1 MQRRPA
7 EPSPL
12 RRRLVAIVGAFG
24 VALGAP
30 AIVDART
37 GGVSITWTAPSE
49 CPTPADVSAS
59 VGQLLGRPPALPE
72 GRELEIKARAERKQ
86 ARLWIGSVETRS
98 GATIGNR
105 AFEAES
111 CRAAAD
117 ATALIVALMIEA
129 APTTIEAA
137 PTAAR
142 PAAAAARSPL
152 TVSVGPTTAIDV
164 GTLPAPT
171 AGAGVRAGLK
181 LGRTAFD
188 LAALAWASTSTTIAG
203 SNPPVGGTFR
213 FFSASLAVCP
223 TLAAGRFELGAC
235 GEAELV
241 QVRGHGSG
249 VSVPYE
255 NAYAWMSVGAG
266 ALARLRVSRHLSIP
280 FRLAALVPLAHPSF
294 VLKGVVEAQGQV
306 YTPSPVLGRAEL
318 GIDVDF

>member
-7 EPSPL
+7 EL
-12 RRRLVAIVGAFG
+12 AIALTLG

-30 AIVDART
+30 GIVAART
-37 GGVSITWTAPSE
+37 GGVRITWTAPTE
-49 CPTPADVSAS
+49 CPTTADVSAS
-59 VGQLLGRPPALPE
+59 VGHLLGQPPALPE
-72 GRELEIKARAERKQ
+72 GRELEVKARAERKQ
-86 ARLWIGSVETRS
+86 ARLWIGSVETRY
-98 GATIGNR
+98 GATVGNR

-129 APTTIEAA
+129 APTIEAA
-137 PTAAR
+137 PP
-142 PAAAAARSPL
+142 PASPPAEAARSSL
-152 TVSVGPTTAIDV
+152 TVSVGPTTALDV

-171 AGAGVRAGLK
+171 AGAGVRAGLTF
-181 LGRTAFD
+181 GRTSFD
-188 LAALAWASTSTTIAG
+188 LAAVAWAPISTTIAG
-203 SNPPVGGTFR
+203 TDPPVGGTFR

-223 TLAAGRFELGAC
+223 TLAAGRFALGAC
-235 GEAELV
+235 GAAELV
-241 QVRGHGSG
+241 QVRGRGSG

-280 FRLAALVPLAHPSF
+280 LRLSAMVPLAHPSF

-306 YTPSPVLGRAEL
+306 YSPSPILGRAEL
-318 GIDVDF
+318 GIDVVF

>member
-1 MQRRPA
+1 MV
-7 EPSPL
+7 
-12 RRRLVAIVGAFG
+12 VAIRVAFV

-30 AIVDART
+30 GIVNAGT

-49 CPTPADVSAS
+49 CPTPADLSAS

-72 GRELEIKARAERKQ
+72 GRALEVKARAERKQ
-86 ARLWIGSVETRS
+86 ARLWLGSVETRYGS
-98 GATIGNR
+98 TVGNR

-129 APTTIEAA
+129 PPPPTITAA
-137 PTAAR
+137 PT
-142 PAAAAARSPL
+142 PASAPARSSL
-152 TVSVGPTTAIDV
+152 KFSVGPTTAIDV

-171 AGAGVRAGLK
+171 AGAGVRASLA
-181 LGRTAFD
+181 LGRTSFD
-188 LAALAWASTSTTIAG
+188 LAAVAWASTSATIAG

-213 FFSASLAVCP
+213 FLSASLAVCP
-223 TLAAGRFELGAC
+223 TLAAGRFQLGAC
-235 GEAELV
+235 GEAELARV
-241 QVRGHGSG
+241 QGRGSG

-255 NAYAWMSVGAG
+255 NAYAWMSIGAG

-280 FRLAALVPLAHPSF
+280 FRLSALVPLAHPSF
-294 VLKGVVEAQGQV
+294 VLNGVVEEQGKV
-306 YTPSPVLGRAEL
+306 YSPAPVLGRAEL